1 MKRPNQS
8 MSHAKPCVVRNGYV
22 LLLFALLLVSACQR
36 LPDRPADLPELH
48 PCTVSVTF
56 GGEAIEGVTVSLVSD
71 IQGYKWKAGGKT
83 DEKGIVK
90 LKTAFAYPGVPVG
103 TFKVSF
109 SKMEERV
116 GNTLEEMSPRS
127 FIPLKYGAGKSE
139 EVVEVKPGKNNFT
152 FTLDGGE
159 EIFPVPKGAVPM
171 PSKMR
176 RKM

>member
-1 MKRPNQS
+1 MQPNQS
-8 MSHAKPCVVRNGYV
+8 MCDKEPYLVRSGFV
-22 LLLFALLLVSACQR
+22 LLLFASLLVSGCQR

-48 PCTVSVTF
+48 PCTITVTF
-56 GGEAIEGVTVSLVSD
+56 GGEAIEDVTVSLISD
-71 IQGYKWKAGGKT
+71 VQGYKWKAGGTT
-83 DEKGIVK
+83 DKKGVVK

-103 TFKVSF
+103 TYKVSF

-116 GNTLEEMSPRS
+116 GNTLAEMSPRS

-139 EVVEVKPGKNNFT
+139 EIVEINSGKNNFT
-152 FTLDGGE
+152 FALDGGE